1 LTHSK
6 CIVSLYCTEKMCSGY
21 SNRTVILFQQ
31 MEFEWVLHEEVHAVL
46 TQLHTIL
53 LVIFF
58 SIYMFIHNLINFTVF
73 MTSNCN
79 ATCCTTATQ
88 NACNFSNFRAS
99 NFIIAITLT
108 ISVRLSMD
116 SAFIPD
122 NIAPFTP
129 VNITQW
135 LKKIVWYVLF
145 HICVLQEILIMIMV
159 HVMLWGIDTQILCI
173 QSFTCSW

>member
-1 LTHSK
+1 
-6 CIVSLYCTEKMCSGY
+6 MCSGY
-21 SNRTVILFQQ
+21 NNRTVVLFQQ

-53 LVIFF
+53 LVIFLA
-58 SIYMFIHNLINFTVF
+58 FICLFIIWFNFTVF

-79 ATCCTTATQ
+79 ATCCTTAAQ
-88 NACNFSNFRAS
+88 NARNFSNFRTS

-108 ISVRLSMD
+108 ISVRSSVD
-116 SAFIPD
+116 SGFIPG
-122 NIAPFTP
+122 NIASFTT

-145 HICVLQEILIMIMV
+145 HVCVLQEILIIIMV
-159 HVMLWGIDTQILCI
+159 CIMLWGIDTQILCI
-173 QSFTCSW
+173 QSFTKIKTCSW